1 MTGFTAPLK
10 VLGPGDPTGNPQ
22 TEASGFVLATKQV
35 AVGGALGQT
44 RKIVTI
50 PPQSTLLGLGFTLT
64 SAFGGV
70 DTAASAMVVSF
81 GTSADPAGIGVFN
94 VSAGVAN
101 RWAFPTSGAA
111 SFDTGGTV
119 VLNLSALSTTTYT
132 GGGRMFVEYVTVE

>member
-22 TEASGFVLATKQV
+22 TNASGFVLATKQ
-35 AVGGALGQT
+35 ASLGGALGET

-64 SAFGGV
+64 SAFAAE
-70 DTAASAMVVSF
+70 TAASAMVVQF
-81 GTSADPAGIGVFN
+81 GTSADPTGIGGFN
-94 VSAGVAN
+94 VSAGAAN

-111 SFDTGGTV
+111 SFDSGGTI
-119 VLNLSALSTTTYT
+119 VLNLSALSTTTHT
-132 GGGRMFVEYVTVE
+132 GGGRLFVEYVTVE